1 MQIDLPKIGRTL
13 MWKTEKIHTSL
24 ILDNSSEALTL
35 SKHMHSLIDAFYTFK
50 YVRDV
55 RLDRQVACHVFLY

>member
-1 MQIDLPKIGRTL
+1 